1 MKTRIKFIELDG
13 EIRNVA
19 QSKGYG
25 KIESFFDLIY
35 LLFAP
40 LNGLYWKDIE
50 EPLWVQYGFDD
61 YGVPHSFER
70 AVNVINVFLSDR
82 GLKSNSSSY
91 IVKRTL

>member
-1 MKTRIKFIELDG
+1 MKTRIKVTELDG
-13 EIRNVA
+13 EIRNIA

-25 KIESFFDLIY
+25 KIENFFDLVY

-61 YGVPHSFER
+61 YGDPHSFER
-70 AVNVINVFLSDR
+70 AVNVINEFLTDR
-82 GLKSNSSSY
+82 GLESSVSH
-91 IVKRTL
+91 IVKRSL